1 MTSKLRF
8 KLLALALM
16 LASFA
21 AITWL
26 DEPAYAMCSDAAYSG
41 CMNVCSGRKTT
52 CLSQAKERGS
62 ILLSID
68 CYLVFDSCTSNCAR
82 DCFGEVSPK

>member
-16 LASFA
+16 LASLA
-21 AITWL
+21 AVTWL

-41 CMNVCSGRKTT
+41 CMNVCGSRKQT
-52 CLSQAKERGS
+52 CLSQAKATGS
-62 ILLSID
+62 TLLLID
-68 CYLVFDSCTSNCAR
+68 CYLVNDSCISNCSR